1 MIVVSL
7 SCNKGD
13 IIEKGQ
19 STWNHL
25 GVKVIPDELAG
36 EGNGK
41 LCVVEVKKIIKIM
54 EKMTRND

>member
-19 STWNHL
+19 NTWNHL
-25 GVKVIPDELAG
+25 GVKVIPDELG
-36 EGNGK
+36 TNGWGGK
-41 LCVVEVKKIIKIM
+41 WEIM
-54 EKMTRND
+54 CC